1 MPSPILFGNSA
12 IDRAAHL
19 RNDDA
24 AQAELRASPAAR
36 VMALWRG
43 NILVDGSPDIAWL
56 NFEEAN
62 KANPRGDPLFLG
74 LLHGQPRYAV
84 EISDWGAAKT
94 GNTPFD
100 ASETHHPNLPEDLSF
115 RDIRSL
121 MFGLTN
127 AELADTATAKSLLY
141 WHESHRYCGFCG
153 TKTTLTHAGWHRKCP
168 GCGRMG
174 FPHIEPVVIMLVTRG
189 NQTLLG
195 RSPGWP
201 EGMFSLLAGFM
212 EPGETI
218 AEAVRREVME
228 ESGIKTGKVR
238 VLDDQPWPFPGSLMI
253 GCHAEAL
260 SEVINLD
267 PIELESALWVSRER
281 VLETLDGSDP
291 SFKPARK
298 GSIARNLLDRWLAD
312 CI

>member
-1 MPSPILFGNSA
+1 MPSPVLFGDTN

-19 RNDDA
+19 RNDHA
-24 AQAELRASPAAR
+24 AQAVMRADPASK

-43 NILVDGSPDIAWL
+43 NVLVDESPNIAWL
-56 NFEEAN
+56 SFAEAE

-74 LLHGQPRYAV
+74 LQNGHARFAV
-84 EISDWGAAKT
+84 EIADWGAAKP
-94 GNTPFD
+94 GESPFD
-100 ASETHHPNLPEDLSF
+100 PNDIRHPNLPKNLSF
-115 RDIRSL
+115 RDVRSL
-121 MFGLTN
+121 MFGLSN
-127 AELADTATAKSLLY
+127 EELGDAATAKSLLY
-141 WHESHRYCGFCG
+141 WHDSHRYCGFCG
-153 TKTTLTHAGWHRKCP
+153 TKTNLTHAGWHRECP
-168 GCGRMG
+168 ECGRMG

-218 AEAVRREVME
+218 AQAVRREVFE
-228 ESGIKTGKVR
+228 ETGIETGKVR

-260 SEVINLD
+260 SENINLD
-267 PIELESALWVSRER
+267 PIELEAALWVSREK

-291 SFKPARK
+291 TFKPARK
-298 GSIARNLLDRWLAD
+298 GAIARNLLDRWLAD